1 MQTSDVIKL
10 YRLAKDDY
18 RFNDDPFDPDPEKVR
33 ILKRILADLPQAD
46 RTLLILH
53 MEVPSYRKIGKALGL
68 SHMTVRKNVLRV
80 RNAVLEEY
88 NKQTANK

>member
-18 RFNDDPFDPDPEKVR
+18 HFNDDPFDPDPEKVR
-33 ILKRILADLPQAD
+33 ILKRILDDLPQAD

-53 MEVPSYRKIGKALGL
+53 IEIPSYRKIGKALGL

-88 NKQTANK
+88 NKQTASK

>member
-18 RFNDDPFDPDPEKVR
+18 RFNDDPFDTDPEKVR
-33 ILKRILADLPQAD
+33 ILKRILDNLPQTD

-80 RNAVLEEY
+80 RQTILEEY
-88 NKQTANK
+88 AKETKK